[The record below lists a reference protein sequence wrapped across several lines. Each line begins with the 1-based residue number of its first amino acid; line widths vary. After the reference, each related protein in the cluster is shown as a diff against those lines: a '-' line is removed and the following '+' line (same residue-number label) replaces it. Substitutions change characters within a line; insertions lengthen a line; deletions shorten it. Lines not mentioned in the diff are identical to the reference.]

1 MSHKSKSACAVCETE
16 GKCCD
21 KKRPKCTRC
30 IDDNVA
36 CTYPLTLKWGGRPY
50 KDKTKQIKIPKN
62 TVLVDGVL
70 MVRDKRHLSPSR
82 YERRNRLILI
92 NEGPA
97 FPKRTTKCGVRK
109 AVEDVSEKSAIQIT
123 NSCCFTPQGS
133 MPSLKLLNCSLEHSI
148 FFEFYVYKTSHHFV
162 ALNKDCK
169 SNPFH
174 TIVPQMA
181 MFNPSLMKLVMAFG
195 GEHRERLRR
204 LGNQQSYY
212 SLDEDFV
219 VRKPLTMTG
228 QELLKQGVT
237 ELVDQLASSKE
248 SIDDTVLASV
258 LVLASFCIYFGTI
271 ENKWHAHLQG
281 AEGIILRELKEKS
294 KIEKGLLRYTCEQGP
309 YYFLR
314 RWFAYMR
321 IWGCISSASFRQ
333 KAAGRPLLEIDFE
346 ETQDPQNHKNGH
358 VDYALYTSGVE
369 SLVLSYLAQVAN
381 LILKL
386 ETRPPGPNTQ
396 HIFRDAVELEYKI
409 MNYLASRKQEGEAS
423 LRHFFPLT
431 GSVPCDSAQQY
442 SILIATNMLFGL
454 TGVLQLRRRVLGLT
468 HESLLVQ
475 NLVLKITELI
485 EKRLSAGTFVQP
497 CLLFCFFSCGCELLD
512 ESLVPKRPLFL
523 KLLNSLIKDGVE
535 SARQARSAM
544 KECWRTFKP
553 WWEVLKERGLDICFA
568 I

>member
-1 MSHKSKSACAVCETE
+1 MPHRSKTACALCKAEK
-16 GKCCD
+16 KCCD
-21 KKRPKCTRC
+21 KKRPKCSHCT
-30 IDDNVA
+30 DENVA
-36 CTYPLTLKWGGRPY
+36 CSYPLTLKWGGRPY

-70 MVRDKRHLSPSR
+70 MVRDKSHLSPNR
-82 YERRNRLILI
+82 YERRSRLVLI
-92 NEGPA
+92 NEGPV
-97 FPKRTTKCGVRK
+97 FTQDITKGKVRK
-109 AVEDVSEKSAIQIT
+109 AVEGASEESSVQIS
-123 NSCCFTPQGS
+123 NPCYFTPQGS
-133 MPSLKLLNCSLEHSI
+133 MPSLKLLNCSLEHST
-148 FFEFYVYKTSHHFV
+148 FFEFYVYKTSYHFV
-162 ALNKDCK
+162 ALNKGCK

-195 GEHRERLRR
+195 GEHRERFRR
-204 LGNQQSYY
+204 LENPQLCY

-219 VRKPLTMTG
+219 GKKPLTMTG
-228 QELLKQGVT
+228 QELLEQGVM
-237 ELVDQLASSKE
+237 ELVDQLASPKTV
-248 SIDDTVLASV
+248 IDDTVLASV

-271 ENKWHAHLQG
+271 ENKWHAHLYG

-294 KIEKGLLRYTCEQGP
+294 KIEKVLLRYTCEQGP
-309 YYFLR
+309 YFFLR

-333 KAAGRPLLEIDFE
+333 KTVERPLLEIDFE
-346 ETQDPQNHKNGH
+346 ETQDPRRHKNGD
-358 VDYALYTSGVE
+358 VDYALYTSGME

-381 LILKL
+381 LILKS
-386 ETRPPGPNTQ
+386 ETRPPGSDKEY
-396 HIFRDAVELEYKI
+396 IFRDAVELEYKI
-409 MNYLASRKQEGEAS
+409 MNYLGSRKQEGEAS
-423 LRHFFPLT
+423 LKQFLPLT
-431 GSVPCDSAQQY
+431 ERAPCDSTKQY

-475 NLVLKITELI
+475 NLVLKITDLI
-485 EKRLSAGTFVQP
+485 EKKLSTGTFVQP

-512 ESLVPKRPLFL
+512 GSLVPKRTLFL
-523 KLLNSLIKDGVE
+523 NLLDSLIRDGVE

-544 KECWRTFKP
+544 QECWRTSKP